1 MSYEDVLGLLIGLGI
16 LAAVIG
22 YLADIY
28 VHPDRFRWLELPQP
42 ERKPSSD
49 VARSTWSQRNAT

>member
-28 VHPDRFRWLELPQP
+28 VHPDRFR
-42 ERKPSSD
+42 
-49 VARSTWSQRNAT
+49 